1 VSEAVRGEGGVLL
14 DGSGRRFMDQYD
26 PRGELAPRDVVARAI
41 AAQVRLAREAVRDTA
56 RETVRDTRLRE
67 TR

>member
-1 VSEAVRGEGGVLL
+1 
-14 DGSGRRFMDQYD
+14 MDQYD

-41 AAQVRLAREAVRDTA
+41 AAQVRLARDTAREAVRDTA
-56 RETVRDTRLRE
+56 RDTVRDTRLRE